1 MPCCLIGD
9 FRWRRVALRLADRL
23 GVAEMALSE
32 IGRVAAIVEKAC
44 TAVIDNPADIAARRS
59 LFSVLAPIVNPI
71 FVDHN
76 DLPPYLHGMMRQAC
90 TLGEILQ
97 ARIDVS
103 RRQTGRESIAA
114 ESIRAGARDLRR
126 VLRGVIDGLSA
137 GKNA

>member
-1 MPCCLIGD
+1 MT
-9 FRWRRVALRLADRL
+9 
-23 GVAEMALSE
+23 LSD
-32 IGRVAAIVEKAC
+32 IGRVAAIADKAC
-44 TAVIDNPADIAARRS
+44 SAVIDNPTDIEARRI
-59 LFSVLAPIVNPI
+59 LFDVLGPIVNPI

-90 TLGEILQ
+90 TLGEIVQ

-103 RRQTGRESIAA
+103 RNEPNRQSLSASIQSA
-114 ESIRAGARDLRR
+114 ARDLQR

>member
-1 MPCCLIGD
+1 MS
-9 FRWRRVALRLADRL
+9 
-23 GVAEMALSE
+23 LSE
-32 IGRVAAIVEKAC
+32 IGRVAAITEKAC
-44 TAVIDNPADIAARRS
+44 TAVIDNPTDIAARRS

-90 TLGEILQ
+90 TLGEIVQ

-103 RRQTGRESIAA
+103 RQTGREFLAA

>member
-1 MPCCLIGD
+1 MTL
-9 FRWRRVALRLADRL
+9 F
-23 GVAEMALSE
+23 E
-32 IGRVAAIVEKAC
+32 IGRLAAVAEEAC
-44 TAVIDNPADIAARRS
+44 TAVIDYPSDIAARRS
-59 LFSVLAPIVNPI
+59 LFDVLGPIVNPI
-71 FVDHN
+71 FIDHN

-90 TLGEILQ
+90 TLGEIVQ

-103 RRQTGRESIAA
+103 RRQPDRESLAA